1 MREGLAPRDL
11 PRPTTTFVGRGKEL
25 RRLDRIVAGGRL
37 VTLHGP
43 GGAGKTRLS
52 LEMAARAGERFPDG
66 IHFADLAGLDEPE
79 LVSRAVAT
87 AAHVRERPGQDALS
101 ALTTGLGPRRALL
114 ILDNCEHLLGACRQV
129 AAALLE
135 ACPAVA
141 LVATSREPLGLPPEM
156 VFPVPS
162 MGIPPGA
169 TDPPG
174 ALQAYDGTR
183 LFLARAQRAAPGLA
197 VPPSDADLVVGICRR
212 LDGLPLAIE
221 LAASRLKVLSL
232 TEIDERLADR
242 FRLLRRVAADDVPQ
256 RQRTLWAA
264 IDWSYGLLE
273 EPERCLLRRLSVF
286 AGGFGLE
293 TVEAVCAG
301 GEVGEQ
307 DILDLVAG
315 LVDKSLVVRGQH
327 ADRARHQLLDSVR
340 DFAAERCAQYEDL
353 DMLRSRHFG
362 QFLAMVTRADD
373 ELHGPDQAEWLARMD
388 AEEDNF
394 RAALR
399 WGLSAGDPART
410 LDLVWL
416 LHQYWVW
423 RGNLSEARK
432 WFDEVMTKA
441 NDLPPSANLSRAFA
455 RWGEIA
461 EIMADYG
468 PARSRYERALA
479 VGRAIDDPVRIG
491 TARIGLGAVA
501 AMQGD
506 LMQARLL
513 FEDALVDYRKAGD
526 RERARWPLEAMGR
539 LALAEG
545 DLARAAK
552 LLELSLFEARE
563 LGNEAGIAEASLHLA
578 RVAHARGDLVAAR
591 SLGEEGLG
599 LARRLGLHPLEG
611 DGWIGLSHLELEL
624 GKVER
629 SLDAARSGLRV
640 HDETG
645 SRLGVL
651 DALEAVAAAETAAQ
665 RLQPGV
671 RLYGAAAAL
680 RERLGTPALPPE
692 SVRHQEHRQLVRA
705 ALGEQRFAT
714 EWGRG
719 RALSWE
725 EATALAL
732 GATTVEPAGLEEKAL
747 PPAPSISLEGE
758 VWTFW
763 YEGQAVRLRD
773 SRGVRYVATLLADP
787 GREFHVLDLAA
798 PAPGQA
804 VLSDP
809 DMTIDPTARDAY
821 RQRVVELR
829 GIVEEAEAGGD
840 DERKARARQEL
851 EFIEH
856 ELAAAYGLSGT
867 ARRLADPAERAR
879 KAVTNRIRDAVSRIE
894 AKHPALGRHL
904 RTSIRTGTFCCYE
917 PERTVPWEV
926 HSAS

>member
-1 MREGLAPRDL
+1 MPEGAAARDL
-11 PRPTTTFVGRGKEL
+11 PRPTTSFVGRGEEL
-25 RRLDRIVAGGRL
+25 RRLGRIVAGGRL

-43 GGAGKTRLS
+43 AGAGKTRLS
-52 LEMAARAGERFPDG
+52 LEVAARAGERFPDG
-66 IHFADLAGLDEPE
+66 IHFADLAGLHEPE
-79 LVSRAVAT
+79 LVPRVVAT
-87 AAHVRERPGQDALS
+87 AARVRERPGKEALS
-101 ALTTGLGPRRALL
+101 ALTGGLGPRRALV
-114 ILDNCEHLLGACRQV
+114 ILDNCEHLLDACRLV

-135 ACPAVA
+135 TCPAVA
-141 LVATSREPLGLPPEM
+141 LVATSREPLGLLPET

-169 TDPPG
+169 TDPPE
-174 ALQAYDGTR
+174 ALQAYDATR

-197 VPPSDADLVVGICRR
+197 VSPSEAGVVVRICRR

-221 LAASRLKVLSL
+221 LAASRLKVLSAA
-232 TEIDERLADR
+232 EIDERLADR
-242 FRLLRRVAADDVPQ
+242 FRLLRRAAADDVPE

-264 IDWSYGLLE
+264 IDWSYGLLD

-286 AGGFGLE
+286 AGGFGLDA
-293 TVEAVCAG
+293 VEAVCAG
-301 GEVGEQ
+301 GGVAEEEA
-307 DILDLVAG
+307 LDLVAG
-315 LVDKSLVVRGQH
+315 LVDKSLVVRGDH
-327 ADRARHQLLDSVR
+327 AGRARHRLLDSVR
-340 DFAAERCAQYEDL
+340 DFAAVRCSQHEDL
-353 DMLRSRHFG
+353 DLLRSRHFG
-362 QFLAMVTRADD
+362 EFLAMATRADD
-373 ELHGPDQAEWLARMD
+373 ELRGPDQAEWLARMD

-399 WGLSAGDPART
+399 WGLSAGDPAVT

-416 LHQYWVW
+416 LHHYWGW

-432 WFDEVMTKA
+432 WFDEAMARVT
-441 NDLPPSANLSRAFA
+441 DLPPSVNLSRAFA

-461 EIMADYG
+461 EIMGDYG

-501 AMQGD
+501 AVQGD
-506 LMQARLL
+506 LTQARPL
-513 FEDALVDYRKAGD
+513 FEDALAAYRKAGD

-545 DLARAAK
+545 DLEQAAK
-552 LLELSLFEARE
+552 LLELSLSEARE

-599 LARRLGLHPLEG
+599 LARRLGERSLEG
-611 DGWIGLSHLELEL
+611 DGWIGRSHLELDL
-624 GKVER
+624 GRVEQ

-640 HDETG
+640 HDEMG
-645 SRLGVL
+645 SRLGML
-651 DALEAVAAAETAAQ
+651 DGLEAVAAAETAAQ

-692 SVRHQEHRQLVRA
+692 SARHQQRRELARA
-705 ALGEQRFAT
+705 ALGDQRFAS

-719 RALSWE
+719 RALSWQ

-732 GATTVEPAGLEEKAL
+732 GAITGEPGGPGEAA
-747 PPAPSISLEGE
+747 PRSAPSMTLEGD
-758 VWTFW
+758 VWILW

-773 SRGVRYVATLLADP
+773 SRGLGFIATLLADP

-804 VLSDP
+804 VVSDP
-809 DMTIDPTARDAY
+809 DVAIDPAARAAY
-821 RQRVVELR
+821 RRRVEELR
-829 GIVEEAEAGGD
+829 SAIEEADAGGD

-879 KAVTNRIRDAVSRIE
+879 KAVANRIRDAMSRIE
-894 AKHPALGRHL
+894 AHHPTLGRHL
-904 RTSIRTGTFCCYE
+904 RTSIRTGTFCSYE
-917 PERTVPWEV
+917 PERTVTWEV
-926 HSAS
+926 HSAR

>member
-1 MREGLAPRDL
+1 MREGAAGRDL
-11 PRPTTTFVGRGKEL
+11 PRPTTSFVGRGEEL
-25 RRLDRIVAGGRL
+25 RRLGRIVVGGRL

-52 LEMAARAGERFPDG
+52 LEMAARAGEHFPDG
-66 IHFADLAGLDEPE
+66 VHFADLAGLDEPE
-79 LVSRAVAT
+79 LVPRVVAT
-87 AAHVRERPGQDALS
+87 AAHVRERPGQEALS
-101 ALTTGLGPRRALL
+101 ALTSGLGPRRALL
-114 ILDNCEHLLGACRQV
+114 ILDNCEHLLDACRQV
-129 AAALLE
+129 AGALLE

-141 LVATSREPLGLPPEM
+141 LVATSREPLGLPPET
-156 VFPVPS
+156 VFPVPAL
-162 MGIPPGA
+162 GIQPRA
-169 TDPPG
+169 TDPTE
-174 ALQAYDGTR
+174 ALQAYDATR
-183 LFLARAQRAAPGLA
+183 LFLARAQRAAPGL
-197 VPPSDADLVVGICRR
+197 VDSPSDADLVVRICRR

-232 TEIDERLADR
+232 TEIDERSADR
-242 FRLLRRVAADDVPQ
+242 FRLLRRVATADVPP
-256 RQRTLWAA
+256 RQRTLRAT
-264 IDWSYGLLE
+264 IDWSYGLLD

-286 AGGFGLE
+286 AGGFGLDS
-293 TVEAVCAG
+293 VEAVCAG
-301 GEVGEQ
+301 GGFGEE
-307 DILDLVAG
+307 DVLDLVAG
-315 LVDKSLVVRGQH
+315 LADKSLVVRGEH
-327 ADRARHQLLDSVR
+327 ADRARHRLLDSVR
-340 DFAAERCAQYEDL
+340 DFAVERCVQHEDL

-362 QFLAMVTRADD
+362 HFLAMATRADD
-373 ELHGPDQAEWLARMD
+373 ELRGPDQAEWLARMD

-399 WGLSAGDPART
+399 WGLSAEDPART

-432 WFDEVMTKA
+432 WFDEAMAKA
-441 NDLPPSANLSRAFA
+441 TDMPPSVNLSRAFA

-461 EIMADYG
+461 EIMGDYG

-491 TARIGLGAVA
+491 TARIGLGGVA
-501 AMQGD
+501 AVQGD
-506 LMQARLL
+506 LTQARPL
-513 FEDALVDYRKAGD
+513 FEDALADYRKARD

-545 DLARAAK
+545 DLAQAAK
-552 LLELSLFEARE
+552 LLELSLLEARE
-563 LGNEAGIAEASLHLA
+563 LGNEAGIAEASLQLA

-599 LARRLGLHPLEG
+599 LARRLGERPLEG
-611 DGWIGLSHLELEL
+611 DGWIALSHLELEL

-651 DALEAVAAAETAAQ
+651 AALEAVAAAETAAQ

-671 RLYGAAAAL
+671 RLYGAATAL

-692 SVRHQEHRQLVRA
+692 SARHQERRELARA
-705 ALGEQRFAT
+705 ALGGQRFAS

-732 GATTVEPAGLEEKAL
+732 GAAADEPSGPREPAP
-747 PPAPSISLEGE
+747 PPAPSMVLEGE
-758 VWTFW
+758 VWTLW
-763 YEGQAVRLRD
+763 YEGQAVRLRN
-773 SRGVRYVATLLADP
+773 SRGLGFIATLLADP

-804 VLSDP
+804 VVSDP
-809 DMTIDPTARDAY
+809 GAAIDPAARAAY
-821 RQRVVELR
+821 RRRVEELR
-829 GIVEEAEAGGD
+829 SAVDEAEVGGD
-840 DERKARARQEL
+840 EERKARARQEL

-879 KAVTNRIRDAVSRIE
+879 KAVANRIRDAVSRIE
-894 AKHPALGRHL
+894 ANHPALGRHL
-904 RTSIRTGTFCCYE
+904 RSSIRTGTFCSYE
-917 PERTVPWEV
+917 PERTVTWTV
-926 HSAS
+926 RATR